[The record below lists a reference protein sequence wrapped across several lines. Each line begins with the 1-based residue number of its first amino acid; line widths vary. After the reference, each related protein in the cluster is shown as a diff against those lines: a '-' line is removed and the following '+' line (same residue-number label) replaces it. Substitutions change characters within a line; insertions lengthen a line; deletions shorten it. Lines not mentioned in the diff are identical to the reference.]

1 MSGSY
6 RDIKAWQKAIELV
19 VEVYS
24 STRSFPRE
32 ETYGLANQLRR
43 ASVSIP
49 SNIAEGKDAP
59 TRSFFSFYT
68 MPADQSSRSRP
79 NLPSPEGW
87 LR

>member
-1 MSGSY
+1 MSG
-6 RDIKAWQKAIELV
+6 RDIKAWQKANELV

-32 ETYGLANQLRR
+32 EIYGLANQLRR